1 MKEIII
7 EVEGMRCG
15 MCESHVCD
23 AIRRASDKVKK
34 VTASHLKNFADVIAE
49 DDASSDVFSKS
60 KTRKTRVF
68 AFLPSE
74 ACVCGRFFVRC
85 SA

>member
-34 VTASHLKNFADVIAE
+34 LPLRTLK
-49 DDASSDVFSKS
+49 
-60 KTRKTRVF
+60 T
-68 AFLPSE
+68 LPTLSPRTTPYPMRSPPRSPRRATE
-74 ACVCGRFFVRC
+74 WAP
-85 SA
+85 